1 MLAEDAEG
9 SPNTISR
16 GFTRQIGWYLRFL
29 KFFFLILVGGFKHGS
44 YFPEYMGC
52 HPSHGL
58 IFF

>member
-9 SPNTISR
+9 SPKTISR

-29 KFFFLILVGGFKHGS
+29 KCFFLILVGGLKHGS

-52 HPSHGL
+52 HPSR
-58 IFF
+58 